1 MKYFKG
7 NGKHNWVDE
16 TNVVV
21 GFNEI
26 GDCCANHG
34 FFYSTTQPDVVP
46 DDVLR
51 GSLGEACIDFAH
63 WRFVRNGL
71 GVQAE
76 CIRSFPGTEE
86 GGVVIFELFN
96 ILNNKKTF
104 LTIFNAQSG
113 YYSSEVVVGV
123 PTTFGI

>member
-1 MKYFKG
+1 MKYFKS

-21 GFNEI
+21 GFDEI

-34 FFYSTTQPDVVP
+34 FFYSQEQSAGVT
-46 DDVLR
+46 DDALR
-51 GSLGEACIDFAH
+51 GSFGEAYIDLAP
-63 WRFVRNGL
+63 WRFARKGS
-71 GVQAE
+71 GVKAE
-76 CIRSFPGTEE
+76 HIQSFPGTEE
-86 GGVVIFELFN
+86 GGAVIFELFN
-96 ILNNKKTF
+96 TLNNKKMF

-123 PTTFGI
+123 PIKFII